1 MTPFSED
8 IYEEEQY
15 TAPLGIIALAGAQ
28 ELAKGIDRYL
38 VDWYNKKSKTTPRNA
53 PRLSSEANIRA
64 SRRATAKPSCPNR
77 SEAGICLSFATWAT
91 TA

>member
-28 ELAKGIDRYL
+28 ELAKGIITIKAYAHQEEG
-38 VDWYNKKSKTTPRNA
+38 VDLDTAVENA
-53 PRLSSEANIRA
+53 YTFFIQ
-64 SRRATAKPSCPNR
+64 
-77 SEAGICLSFATWAT
+77 
-91 TA
+91 